1 MHYRPLGNT
10 GVKVSELC
18 LGTAFRGQ
26 DDESTCIR
34 VIDRALDLGCNF
46 IDSAFYGQGRSE
58 TVVGKAIK
66 DKREDVFLCT
76 KIFGTRYPVPNNS
89 GLTRLNLIRGV
100 EDSLTRLQT
109 DHIDLYLLHSF
120 DPNTPLEETLRALDD
135 MVRSG
140 KIRYIGCSNFSAWK
154 IVEALWQ
161 SDKRNLA
168 RFVCIQ
174 NQYNLLKRWEIEP
187 DLMPLCRE
195 HGIGIMTYSPLA
207 IGLLTGK
214 FRRGQ
219 TPPPGNT
226 PWNKE
231 EGHGFSAHK
240 YDLETAMTERVDQ
253 IVQTLVDVGNRH
265 ERTPAQVA
273 IAWILDHPEITAPIL
288 GADLP
293 EQVDEAFEVVQW
305 RLPADERHILDQVS
319 QVKMPD
325 TWA

>member
-26 DDESTCIR
+26 DDEQTCIR

-58 TVVGKAIK
+58 TVVGKTIK

-76 KIFGTRYPVPNNS
+76 KIFGTRHPEPNNS

-154 IVEALWQ
+154 IIEALWQ

-174 NQYNLLKRWEIEP
+174 NQYNLLNRWEIEP
-187 DLMPLCRE
+187 DLMPVCSK
-195 HGIGIMTYSPLA
+195 HGLGMMTYSPLA
-207 IGLLTGK
+207 IGLLSGH

-219 TPPPGNT
+219 PPAAGT
-226 PWNKE
+226 RWS
-231 EGHGFSAHK
+231 GQGSGF
-240 YDLETAMTERVDQ
+240 ERVMTESVDGV
-253 IVQTLVDVGNRH
+253 VQTLIDIAAELGK
-265 ERTPAQVA
+265 TPAQVA
-273 IAWILDHPEITAPIL
+273 FAWILDHPEITAAISGP
-288 GADLP
+288 DLP
-293 EQVDEAFEVVQW
+293 EHIEEVCGSVGWQLDKEARDKLDE
-305 RLPADERHILDQVS
+305 VS
-319 QVKMPD
+319 SFTPLQNY
-325 TWA
+325 A